1 MRIFREQQIDAG
13 KFLEF
18 SVFLSARMSYL
29 KQCGHLFGELQGEG
43 AGLIPVPVCSV
54 NSFFCL
60 SFVINDHAEDVAS
73 AL

>member
-1 MRIFREQQIDAG
+1 MVFWKILTENIPGTKIDAC

-43 AGLIPVPVCSV
+43 AGLIPVPACSV
-54 NSFFCL
+54 NSFLPVFC
-60 SFVINDHAEDVAS
+60 H
-73 AL
+73 